1 MSYIVRLTSWAT
13 AYTMT
18 LNANV
23 TNPYNETLTL
33 TASKTTTIVLLAT
46 SSTELEIQSI
56 RTATSS
62 SPR

>member
-1 MSYIVRLTSWAT
+1 
-13 AYTMT
+13 MT
-18 LNANV
+18 LDASV

-46 SSTELEIQSI
+46 SDSELEIQSI